1 MVLLLM
7 ESMVLDMALLPLV
20 LLLVLDMVLLDMEL
34 LLVPALLEALPMP
47 DTESVKLMLRPMLM
61 PMLDT
66 VMLPQL
72 PPLPLSAPV
81 SQSGPATRF
90 PSPPQGRLPRLS
102 ARRSLMFRSSRTVPR
117 PSPPLAPSNLPSN
130 LTLLLLLELTPEL
143 DQKLLLPTMAP
154 LLLPLMLMLL
164 VQLLLEELLPLD
176 MVPDTVPV
184 LLEVLSVM
192 LAQLLLDTLV
202 PELVLLDMPHGN
214 QEKQYSLFRHLHY

>member
-1 MVLLLM
+1 
-7 ESMVLDMALLPLV
+7 
-20 LLLVLDMVLLDMEL
+20 
-34 LLVPALLEALPMP
+34 
-47 DTESVKLMLRPMLM
+47 MLRPMLM

-117 PSPPLAPSNLPSN
+117 PSQPLAPSNLPSN
-130 LTLLLLLELTPEL
+130 LTLLLWLELTPEL
-143 DQKLLLPTMAP
+143 DQKLLLPTMVP

-164 VQLLLEELLPLD
+164 VQLLLE
-176 MVPDTVPV
+176 V
-184 LLEVLSVM
+184 LLVM

>member
-1 MVLLLM
+1 MGLDMELLLDT
-7 ESMVLDMALLPLV
+7 ELSLDT
-20 LLLVLDMVLLDMEL
+20 EL

-47 DTESVKLMLRPMLM
+47 DTESVKLMLRLMLK

-117 PSPPLAPSNLPSN
+117 LFPPLAPSNLPSN
-130 LTLLLLLELTPEL
+130 LTL
-143 DQKLLLPTMAP
+143 

>member
-1 MVLLLM
+1 MGLDMELLL
-7 ESMVLDMALLPLV
+7 DT
-20 LLLVLDMVLLDMEL
+20 EL

-47 DTESVKLMLRPMLM
+47 DTESVKLMLRLMLM

-117 PSPPLAPSNLPSN
+117 LSQPLAPSNLPSN
-130 LTLLLLLELTPEL
+130 LTLLLLELTPEL
-143 DQKLLLPTMAP
+143 DQKLLLPTMVP

-164 VQLLLEELLPLD
+164 VQLLLEELLLLD

-202 PELVLLDMPHGN
+202 PELV
-214 QEKQYSLFRHLHY
+214 

>member
-1 MVLLLM
+1 
-7 ESMVLDMALLPLV
+7 
-20 LLLVLDMVLLDMEL
+20 
-34 LLVPALLEALPMP
+34 
-47 DTESVKLMLRPMLM
+47 MLRPMLM

-102 ARRSLMFRSSRTVPR
+102 ARRSLMFRSSRIV
-117 PSPPLAPSNLPSN
+117 PSNLPSN

-143 DQKLLLPTMAP
+143 DQKLLLPTMVP

>member
-1 MVLLLM
+1 
-7 ESMVLDMALLPLV
+7 
-20 LLLVLDMVLLDMEL
+20 
-34 LLVPALLEALPMP
+34 
-47 DTESVKLMLRPMLM
+47 
-61 PMLDT
+61 MLDT

-102 ARRSLMFRSSRTVPR
+102 ARRSLMFRSSRTVLR
-117 PSPPLAPSNLPSN
+117 LCPPLAPSN

-143 DQKLLLPTMAP
+143 DQKLLLPTMVP

-164 VQLLLEELLPLD
+164 VQLWLEELLPLD

-192 LAQLLLDTLV
+192 LAQLLLDMLV
-202 PELVLLDMPHGN
+202 PELVLLDMLHGN
-214 QEKQYSLFRHLHY
+214 QEKQYSLFRPLHY

>member
-1 MVLLLM
+1 MG
-7 ESMVLDMALLPLV
+7 
-20 LLLVLDMVLLDMEL
+20 
-34 LLVPALLEALPMP
+34 
-47 DTESVKLMLRPMLM
+47 ESVKLMLRPMLM

-117 PSPPLAPSNLPSN
+117 LSQPLAPSNLPSN
-130 LTLLLLLELTPEL
+130 LTL
-143 DQKLLLPTMAP
+143 

-164 VQLLLEELLPLD
+164 VQLLLEELLLLD
-176 MVPDTVPV
+176 MVPDMV
-184 LLEVLSVM
+184 LVSLEVLSVM

>member
-1 MVLLLM
+1 
-7 ESMVLDMALLPLV
+7 
-20 LLLVLDMVLLDMEL
+20 
-34 LLVPALLEALPMP
+34 
-47 DTESVKLMLRPMLM
+47 MLM

-102 ARRSLMFRSSRTVPR
+102 AKRSLMFRSSRTVPR
-117 PSPPLAPSNLPSN
+117 PSQPLAPSNIPSN
-130 LTLLLLLELTPEL
+130 LTLLLWLELTPEL
-143 DQKLLLPTMAP
+143 DQKLLLPTMVP
-154 LLLPLMLMLL
+154 L
-164 VQLLLEELLPLD
+164 LLPLD

-202 PELVLLDMPHGN
+202 LE
-214 QEKQYSLFRHLHY
+214 

>member
-1 MVLLLM
+1 MG
-7 ESMVLDMALLPLV
+7 LDTELS
-20 LLLVLDMVLLDMEL
+20 LDTEL

-47 DTESVKLMLRPMLM
+47 DTESVKLMLRLMLM

-66 VMLPQL
+66 VMLLQL

-90 PSPPQGRLPRLS
+90 LSPPQGRLPRLS

-117 PSPPLAPSNLPSN
+117 LCPPLAPSNLPSN
-130 LTLLLLLELTPEL
+130 LTLQLSLELTPEL
-143 DQKLLLPTMAP
+143 DQKLLLPTMVP
-154 LLLPLMLMLL
+154 LLLPLMLM
-164 VQLLLEELLPLD
+164 LLEELLPLD

>member
-1 MVLLLM
+1 
-7 ESMVLDMALLPLV
+7 
-20 LLLVLDMVLLDMEL
+20 
-34 LLVPALLEALPMP
+34 
-47 DTESVKLMLRPMLM
+47 MLRPMLM

-117 PSPPLAPSNLPSN
+117 LFPPLAPSNLPSN

-143 DQKLLLPTMAP
+143 DQKLLLPTMVL

-164 VQLLLEELLPLD
+164 
-176 MVPDTVPV
+176 DTVPV
-184 LLEVLSVM
+184 LLEALSVM

>member
-1 MVLLLM
+1 
-7 ESMVLDMALLPLV
+7 
-20 LLLVLDMVLLDMEL
+20 
-34 LLVPALLEALPMP
+34 
-47 DTESVKLMLRPMLM
+47 
-61 PMLDT
+61 
-66 VMLPQL
+66 MLPQL

-117 PSPPLAPSNLPSN
+117 PSQPLAPSNLPSN
-130 LTLLLLLELTPEL
+130 LTLLLWLELTPEL
-143 DQKLLLPTMAP
+143 DQKLLLPTMVP
-154 LLLPLMLMLL
+154 LLLPLMLM
-164 VQLLLEELLPLD
+164 LLEELLPLD

-192 LAQLLLDTLV
+192 PAQLLLDTLV
-202 PELVLLDMPHGN
+202 LELVLLDMPHGN

>member
-1 MVLLLM
+1 
-7 ESMVLDMALLPLV
+7 
-20 LLLVLDMVLLDMEL
+20 
-34 LLVPALLEALPMP
+34 
-47 DTESVKLMLRPMLM
+47 
-61 PMLDT
+61 MLDT

-102 ARRSLMFRSSRTVPR
+102 AKRSLMFRSSRTVPR
-117 PSPPLAPSNLPSN
+117 PSQPLAPSN
-130 LTLLLLLELTPEL
+130 LTLLLSLALTPEL

-214 QEKQYSLFRHLHY
+214 QEKLYSLFRHLHY

>member
-1 MVLLLM
+1 MGELLL
-7 ESMVLDMALLPLV
+7 DT
-20 LLLVLDMVLLDMEL
+20 EL
-34 LLVPALLEALPMP
+34 LLVPALLEAWPMP
-47 DTESVKLMLRPMLM
+47 DTESVKLMLRLMLM

-102 ARRSLMFRSSRTVPR
+102 ARRPLMFRSSRTVPR
-117 PSPPLAPSNLPSN
+117 PSQPLAPSNLPSN
-130 LTLLLLLELTPEL
+130 LTLLLWLELTPEL
-143 DQKLLLPTMAP
+143 DQKL
-154 LLLPLMLMLL
+154 
-164 VQLLLEELLPLD
+164 LLPLD

-202 PELVLLDMPHGN
+202 P
-214 QEKQYSLFRHLHY
+214 

>member
-1 MVLLLM
+1 MELLL
-7 ESMVLDMALLPLV
+7 DT
-20 LLLVLDMVLLDMEL
+20 EL
-34 LLVPALLEALPMP
+34 LLVPALLVALPMP
-47 DTESVKLMLRPMLM
+47 DMESVKLMLRLMLK

-102 ARRSLMFRSSRTVPR
+102 ARRLLMFRSSRTVPR
-117 PSPPLAPSNLPSN
+117 LCPPLAPSNLPSN
-130 LTLLLLLELTPEL
+130 LTLLLSLELTPEL
-143 DQKLLLPTMAP
+143 DQKLLLPTMVP
-154 LLLPLMLMLL
+154 LLLLLMLMLL

-176 MVPDTVPV
+176 MVPV

-214 QEKQYSLFRHLHY
+214 QEKQYSLFRPL

>member
-1 MVLLLM
+1 M
-7 ESMVLDMALLPLV
+7 
-20 LLLVLDMVLLDMEL
+20 
-34 LLVPALLEALPMP
+34 
-47 DTESVKLMLRPMLM
+47 DTELSPQLLF
-61 PMLDT
+61 
-66 VMLPQL
+66 LPQCVAL
-72 PPLPLSAPV
+72 SPRKFARIEPLKPQDKFATPNMTKLLTPPSLNTAKRQSPPSVNRSAP
-81 SQSGPATRF
+81 
-90 PSPPQGRLPRLS
+90 
-102 ARRSLMFRSSRTVPR
+102 R
-117 PSPPLAPSNLPSN
+117 PDIAPVL
-130 LTLLLLLELTPEL
+130 L
-143 DQKLLLPTMAP
+143 DQKLLLPTMVP

>member
-1 MVLLLM
+1 
-7 ESMVLDMALLPLV
+7 
-20 LLLVLDMVLLDMEL
+20 
-34 LLVPALLEALPMP
+34 
-47 DTESVKLMLRPMLM
+47 MLM

-81 SQSGPATRF
+81 SQSGPATRC

-102 ARRSLMFRSSRTVPR
+102 ARRSLMFRSSRIVPR
-117 PSPPLAPSNLPSN
+117 LSQPLAPSNLPSN
-130 LTLLLLLELTPEL
+130 LTLLLLL
-143 DQKLLLPTMAP
+143 PTMVP

-164 VQLLLEELLPLD
+164 VQLLLEELLPLV